1 MRSRSLKH
9 RIRLSLIRRAD
20 NVRQNLNILL
30 AGIGLFMLGFI
41 LLVVAE
47 LLLQSS
53 LTQEIIALAGLTA
66 AIIGAAVA
74 AFGYISLSILR
85 IFRFLLTDNSSGQDY
100 ER

>member
-1 MRSRSLKH
+1 MRNHSLKH
-9 RIRLSLIRRAD
+9 RLRLRLIHRAD
-20 NVRQNLNILL
+20 NVRQNLSILL
-30 AGIGLFMLGFI
+30 IGMGLFMLGFI

-47 LLLQSS
+47 FLLQSS
-53 LTQEIIALAGLTA
+53 LTQEVIALAGLIA

-85 IFRFLLTDNSSGQDY
+85 IFRFLLTDNPSGQDY

>member
-20 NVRQNLNILL
+20 NIRQNLNILL

-47 LLLQSS
+47 FLLQSS
-53 LTQEIIALAGLTA
+53 LTQEIIALAGLTV

-85 IFRFLLTDNSSGQDY
+85 ILRFLLTDNSSGQDY

>member
-1 MRSRSLKH
+1 MRNRSLKH
-9 RIRLSLIRRAD
+9 RLRLSLIRRAD
-20 NVRQNLNILL
+20 NIRQNLNILL

-47 LLLQSS
+47 FLLQSS
-53 LTQEIIALAGLTA
+53 LTQEIIALAGLTV
-66 AIIGAAVA
+66 AIIGTAVA